1 MIFYTSSSEF
11 QEVYKGLF
19 YGNTKAQ
26 KYAIERINVWKS
38 RYIVII
44 EPSLT

>member
-38 RYIVII
+38 R
-44 EPSLT
+44 